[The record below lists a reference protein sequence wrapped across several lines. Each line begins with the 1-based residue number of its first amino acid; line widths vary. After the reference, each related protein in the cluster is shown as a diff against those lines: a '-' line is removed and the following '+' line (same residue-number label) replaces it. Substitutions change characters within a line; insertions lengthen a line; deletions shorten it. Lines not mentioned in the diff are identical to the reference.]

1 MSAGADGN
9 DTPKITQEMINL
21 YDDYTHITLDRRA
34 YMRKLTA
41 LVGSTATAAVVTDMI
56 AGNKAA
62 AQIVKFDD
70 PRLKAAMVKYP
81 AAGREMGGYLVTPA
95 NATGKLPTVMVI
107 HENRGLVGHI
117 QDVTRRMALEGFLA
131 FAPDFLFPFGGAPA
145 DEDAGRA
152 LHARMDFNA
161 AVADGVATIKWL
173 AAHASSN
180 GKVGVTG
187 FCWGGRMT
195 NALAVAAGDDVK
207 AAAPYYGS
215 QPAAA
220 DVPKIKARMLIH
232 YAENDPNINKGM
244 AEYEAALKAAGTR
257 YEQFVYPGTQHAFN
271 NDGSVARYNKE
282 AADLAWKRT
291 VEMFKK
297 ELA

>member
-1 MSAGADGN
+1 MTDGQ
-9 DTPKITQEMINL
+9 KITQEMIDL

-41 LVGSTATAAVVTDMI
+41 LVGTTAAAVQVTSMI
-56 AGNKAA
+56 EANSAA

-70 PRLKAAMVKYP
+70 TRIKGAMVKYP

-95 NATGKLPTVMVI
+95 NATGKLPTVIVI

-117 QDVTRRMALEGFLA
+117 QDVARRMALEGFLA
-131 FAPDFLFPFGGAPA
+131 FAPDFLFPQGGAPA

-152 LHARMDFNA
+152 LHAKMDFNA

-173 AAHASSN
+173 ATHASSN
-180 GKVGVTG
+180 GKVGATG
-187 FCWGGRMT
+187 FCWGGLMT
-195 NALAVAAGDDVK
+195 NSLAVAAGDSLK
-207 AAAPYYGS
+207 AGAPYYGR
-215 QPAAA
+215 QPAVA
-220 DVPKIKARMLIH
+220 DVPKIKARMMMH
-232 YAENDPNINKGM
+232 YAENDDNINKGI
-244 AEYEAALKAAGTR
+244 AAYEEALKKAGTR
-257 YEQFVYPGTQHAFN
+257 YEIFTYPGTQHAFN
-271 NDGSVARYNKE
+271 NDASLARYNKA

-291 VEMFKK
+291 VDMFKK

>member
-1 MSAGADGN
+1 MTDG
-9 DTPKITQEMINL
+9 PRITQEMIDL

-41 LVGSTATAAVVTDMI
+41 LVGTSAAAVQVTSMI
-56 AGNKAA
+56 EASGAA

-70 PRLKAAMVKYP
+70 TRIKGAMVKYP

-95 NATGKLPTVMVI
+95 NATGKLPTVIVI

-117 QDVTRRMALEGFLA
+117 QDVARRIALEGFLA
-131 FAPDFLFPFGGAPA
+131 FAPDFLFPQGGAPA

-152 LHARMDFNA
+152 LHAKMDFNA

-180 GKVGVTG
+180 GKVGATG
-187 FCWGGRMT
+187 FCWGGLMT
-195 NALAVAAGDDVK
+195 NSLAVAAGDSLK
-207 AAAPYYGS
+207 AAAPYYGR

-220 DVPKIKARMLIH
+220 DVAKIKARMMMH
-232 YAENDPNINKGM
+232 YAQNDDNINKGI
-244 AEYEAALKAAGTR
+244 AAYEAALKAAGTR
-257 YEQFVYPGTQHAFN
+257 YELFTYEGTQHAFN
-271 NDGSVARYNKE
+271 NDASAARYNKA

-291 VEMFKK
+291 VDMFKK
-297 ELA
+297 ELG